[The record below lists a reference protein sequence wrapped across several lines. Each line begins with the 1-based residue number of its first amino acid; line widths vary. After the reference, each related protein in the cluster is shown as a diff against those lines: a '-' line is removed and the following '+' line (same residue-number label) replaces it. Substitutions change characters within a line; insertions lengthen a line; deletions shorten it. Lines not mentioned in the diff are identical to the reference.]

1 MIYMTTISWNGQQS
15 KVIQVPPYSGC
26 EGVGTPKAKVTLKLN
41 HTPPSPF
48 QFRVTRKKAY
58 VNVEVKYSNKQ
69 AYNTIQY
76 MYHDFEGAIP
86 YTKQKLEL

>member
-15 KVIQVPPYSGC
+15 KVIQYHHNQ
-26 EGVGTPKAKVTLKLN
+26 GVGTPKAKVTLKLN
-41 HTPPSPF
+41 HTPPSSPF

-69 AYNTIQY
+69 AYDTIQY

>member
-1 MIYMTTISWNGQQS
+1 MTTISWNGQQS
-15 KVIQVPPYSGC
+15 KVIQYHHNQ
-26 EGVGTPKAKVTLKLN
+26 GVGTPKAKVTLKLN
-41 HTPPSPF
+41 HTPPPF
-48 QFRVTRKKAY
+48 LSSGSQKAY